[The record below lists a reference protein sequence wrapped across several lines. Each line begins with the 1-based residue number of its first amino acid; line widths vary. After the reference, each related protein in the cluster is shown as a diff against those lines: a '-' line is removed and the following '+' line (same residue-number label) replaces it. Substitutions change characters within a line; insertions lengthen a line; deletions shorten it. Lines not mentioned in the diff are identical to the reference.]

1 MELISTIAV
10 ALIGSGA
17 MFGFLQFMVSR
28 HDDKDKIVERVAE
41 LEKYQTMNY
50 DSIVLLKNASKTQLG
65 NSIFKT
71 CADYLDRGDYVT
83 PTELQNLESMFE
95 TYEALD
101 GNSYAKDLMEQVR
114 KLNIRSK

>member
-1 MELISTIAV
+1 MELISTIVV
-10 ALIGSGA
+10 ALLGSSA
-17 MFGFLQFMVSR
+17 MFGFLQFMLTR
-28 HDDKDKIVERVAE
+28 HDDKDKIPQRVAD
-41 LEKYQTMNY
+41 LEKYQAMNY

-71 CADYLDRGDYVT
+71 CAAYLDRGDYVT

-114 KLNIRSK
+114 QLHIRNR